1 MGVSFEVPCVQVV
14 SAADYASWLSCCV
27 VLEKDRRGPKVLR
40 CDNGDYL
47 KVFRIKRA
55 VTLSRVLNPA
65 RRFCRSAARLMQRGV
80 PTVTP
85 LAVYRIPHL
94 NRWAVRYA
102 PLAGTTLRE
111 LLARGELEPAVL
123 EGVARFIAQLHRQG
137 VYFRSLHPG
146 NIVLTPQATF
156 GLIDVLDCHFNAFGR
171 PLSRAQRRRNF
182 SHFFR
187 YEDSRCLQPL
197 LQTAYA
203 AAEQDP

>member
-1 MGVSFEVPCVQVV
+1 MGMTVPRVQTV
-14 SAADYASWLSCCV
+14 SADEYAGWLLQYR

-55 VTLSRVLNPA
+55 VTLSRVLDPA
-65 RRFCRSAARLMQRGV
+65 RRFCRSALRIAQRGI

-85 LAVYRIPHL
+85 VTVYRIPHL

-102 PLAGTTLRE
+102 PLAGDTLRD
-111 LLARGELEPAVL
+111 LLSRGPLQPAVL
-123 EGVARFIAQLHRQG
+123 TGVGRFIAGLHRQG

-146 NIVLTPQATF
+146 NIVLTPAGEF

-171 PLSRAQRRRNF
+171 PLSRAQCQRNF
-182 SHFFR
+182 AHFFR
-187 YEDSRCLQPL
+187 YEDGQRIRESL
-197 LQTAYA
+197 LAAYA
-203 AAEQDP
+203 AATAEP